1 MKSRDIALVGI
12 LLAAGAIV
20 RYMSLVIPGPIVA
33 NLVIAFYSLAII
45 LVIPKISEALGIG
58 VIAGLISALI
68 SHSIFPPANL
78 ISEPIGAIICILV
91 FMALKDRMKLAAPGI
106 TTLIATLASG
116 LSFVGVVIVLLLAAP
131 GMLAQ
136 AVTLTGFVMAVVPIV
151 VITAVVNGIIV
162 SMLYPAA
169 SRVLER

>member
-45 LVIPKISEALGIG
+45 LVVPKISEALGIG

-78 ISEPIGAIICILV
+78 ISEPIGAVVCILV
-91 FMALKDRMKLAAPGI
+91 FMALKDRLKIAAPGI
-106 TTLIATLASG
+106 TALVATLASG
-116 LSFVGVVIVLLLAAP
+116 LSFVGVVVVLLLAAP

-136 AVTLTGFVMAVVPIV
+136 AVTLSGFVMAVVPIV
-151 VITAVVNGIIV
+151 VITAVANGIIV

-169 SRVLER
+169 SRILER